1 MSLELYKDEHPLDP
15 DPIWQAMQ
23 QERVADASENGGGTA
38 HPIKF
43 HRLIRPC
50 GMNLEIDTICHLSL
64 GVPLGVC

>member
-38 HPIKF
+38 H
-43 HRLIRPC
+43 R
-50 GMNLEIDTICHLSL
+50 DQ
-64 GVPLGVC
+64 VPPPDPPLRDESGN